1 MSIEKRKAESDN
13 DEGQPDNKKVQ
24 KDALEEKQE
33 SIAETETQGT
43 AGDTQDQESE
53 AAEQL
58 TESYDE
64 FTHEEWVQLLKKT
77 LEGGEEENIT
87 KLFEQ
92 YLTQYV
98 NDGEQWVEYIKWMMK
113 GDDVEKMDK
122 KRIESS
128 FFKVLTKVYNVK
140 LWRLYLH
147 YVELINPIT
156 PDNGEKARNIVL
168 KAYNFAIE
176 TVGHD
181 FFSSNEIWGDY
192 LKYLYVWQAVNPNEA
207 STREDL
213 IRKALKNMISYP
225 SLNLE
230 ENWNI
235 FTKFE
240 TDLNLNKSRKVIS
253 DCKNDYLKLKG
264 LNNEIIGLT
273 KSIKKVDERKHSL
286 RQIRRWNSWINWEKE
301 NKLKL
306 TEEEANKRINYVYNL
321 SIQYCYLMPEAWFNF
336 SNYLVVERNNAK
348 LGLEV
353 LKDGIKVNPYS
364 LILRYQLSNH
374 YEGANDLEKI
384 KETWLDLIRR
394 VENSAKKDDRLI
406 TYCYSI
412 LMRVVKRIS
421 NIKEIRMIFKLA
433 RQFKGITWNIF
444 YQYAM
449 IEYYNNEI
457 KIANRTFALGMQ
469 YFSTEISFVQKYLQ
483 FLIDIKDMTNFKKT
497 IELSLESF
505 KENQSASKIL
515 YRMYFQV
522 EQEFGDINSINN
534 LVKRYSQAFGK
545 NSPFELIKDGLKSE
559 EDGFDGIREL
569 DEYKQENANATGN
582 GSSNGN
588 GNGHSSGHSSGS
600 AAKAD
605 KDAEHEDGGRGG
617 RGEKEGEG
625 NKDKDSE
632 DDDVQITSVIDGL
645 KEDSSES
652 KNQASGPDGGDI
664 TAKLYSFLQALPQDA
679 AYQEQVKNLS
689 IGQILEFFR
698 SVDNA
703 NWQPYIYL
711 HIYLAGNSPTT
722 LITSNPCESRNVPG
736 ASPSR
741 RPEGGRG
748 VLKQWLPRVWGVPP
762 YIVGHLR
769 AGQLMVLLSLL
780 LLC

>member
-1 MSIEKRKAESDN
+1 MFLQVTLFLGKVVHGLSKSYFKHSVPYTKMSIEKRKAESDN

-703 NWQPYIYL
+703 N
-711 HIYLAGNSPTT
+711 
-722 LITSNPCESRNVPG
+722 
-736 ASPSR
+736 
-741 RPEGGRG
+741 
-748 VLKQWLPRVWGVPP
+748 
-762 YIVGHLR
+762 
-769 AGQLMVLLSLL
+769 
-780 LLC
+780 

>member
-1 MSIEKRKAESDN
+1 MHGLSKSYFKHSVPYTKMSIEKRKAESDN

-703 NWQPYIYL
+703 N
-711 HIYLAGNSPTT
+711 
-722 LITSNPCESRNVPG
+722 
-736 ASPSR
+736 
-741 RPEGGRG
+741 
-748 VLKQWLPRVWGVPP
+748 
-762 YIVGHLR
+762 
-769 AGQLMVLLSLL
+769 
-780 LLC
+780 

>member
-1 MSIEKRKAESDN
+1 MSIEKRKVESDN
-13 DEGQPDNKKVQ
+13 DEGQPQNKKVQ
-24 KDALEEKQE
+24 KETAEATQE
-33 SIAETETQGT
+33 ANAETETQGAVGET
-43 AGDTQDQESE
+43 KDQELE
-53 AAEQL
+53 ATEQAAEN
-58 TESYDE
+58 YDE
-64 FTHEEWVQLLKKT
+64 YTHDDWVQLLKKT
-77 LEGGEEENIT
+77 LQRGEEETIT
-87 KLFEQ
+87 KLFEE
-92 YLTQYV
+92 YLAQYV
-98 NDGEQWVEYIKWMMK
+98 NDGEQWTEYIKWMMK

-122 KRIESS
+122 KRIENS

-156 PDNGEKARNIVL
+156 PDNGEKARSIVL

-176 TVGHD
+176 TVGHE

-192 LKYLYVWQAVNPNEA
+192 LKYLYLWQAVNPNEA

-230 ENWNI
+230 ENWKI

-253 DCKNDYLKLKG
+253 DCKADYLKLKG
-264 LNNEIIGLT
+264 FNDEVIGLT
-273 KSIKKVDERKHSL
+273 KSIKIVNERKHSL

-306 TEEEANKRINYVYNL
+306 TEEEANKRINHVYNL

-336 SNYLVVERNNAK
+336 SNYLMVERNNTK
-348 LGLEV
+348 LGLEI

-364 LILRYQLSNH
+364 LILRYQLSNY
-374 YEGANDLEKI
+374 YEGANDLESI
-384 KETWLDLIRR
+384 KGTWLDLIRR

-406 TYCYSI
+406 TYCYSV

-421 NIKEIRMIFKLA
+421 SIKEVRVIFKLA
-433 RQFKGITWNIF
+433 RQFKGIKWNIF

-457 KIANRTFALGMQ
+457 KIASRTFALGMQ
-469 YFSTEISFVQKYLQ
+469 YFNSEISFVQKYLQ

-534 LVKRYSQAFGK
+534 LAKRYTQAFGR

-569 DEYKQENANATGN
+569 DEYKQETANVN
-582 GSSNGN
+582 R
-588 GNGHSSGHSSGS
+588 NGHSSGNGGGSG
-600 AAKAD
+600 AKGD
-605 KDAEHEDGGRGG
+605 KDSEQEDGGHKG

-625 NKDKDSE
+625 DKGKAKDGHAE
-632 DDDVQITSVIDGL
+632 DGDDVQITSVIDGL

-652 KNQASGPDGGDI
+652 KGQMSEPDGSDI

-698 SVDNA
+698 SVE
-703 NWQPYIYL
+703 
-711 HIYLAGNSPTT
+711 NS
-722 LITSNPCESRNVPG
+722 G
-736 ASPSR
+736 
-741 RPEGGRG
+741 
-748 VLKQWLPRVWGVPP
+748 
-762 YIVGHLR
+762 
-769 AGQLMVLLSLL
+769 
-780 LLC
+780 

>member
-703 NWQPYIYL
+703 N
-711 HIYLAGNSPTT
+711 
-722 LITSNPCESRNVPG
+722 
-736 ASPSR
+736 
-741 RPEGGRG
+741 
-748 VLKQWLPRVWGVPP
+748 
-762 YIVGHLR
+762 
-769 AGQLMVLLSLL
+769 
-780 LLC
+780 

>member
-1 MSIEKRKAESDN
+1 MVRTVCPAHYMFLQVTLFLGKVVHGLSKSYFKHSVPYTKMSIEKRKAESDN

-156 PDNGEKARNIVL
+156 PDNGEKARTIVL

-230 ENWNI
+230 ENWKI

-264 LNNEIIGLT
+264 LNNEVIGLT

-625 NKDKDSE
+625 NKDKD
-632 DDDVQITSVIDGL
+632 DVQITSVIDGV

-703 NWQPYIYL
+703 N
-711 HIYLAGNSPTT
+711 
-722 LITSNPCESRNVPG
+722 
-736 ASPSR
+736 
-741 RPEGGRG
+741 
-748 VLKQWLPRVWGVPP
+748 
-762 YIVGHLR
+762 
-769 AGQLMVLLSLL
+769 
-780 LLC
+780 

>member
-1 MSIEKRKAESDN
+1 MFLQVTLFLGKVVHGLSKSYFKHSVPYTKMSIEKRKAESDN

-306 TEEEANKRINYVYNL
+306 TEEEANKRIKYVYNL

-588 GNGHSSGHSSGS
+588 GSGHSSGS

-703 NWQPYIYL
+703 N
-711 HIYLAGNSPTT
+711 
-722 LITSNPCESRNVPG
+722 
-736 ASPSR
+736 
-741 RPEGGRG
+741 
-748 VLKQWLPRVWGVPP
+748 
-762 YIVGHLR
+762 
-769 AGQLMVLLSLL
+769 
-780 LLC
+780 

>member
-1 MSIEKRKAESDN
+1 MVRTVCPAHYMFLQVTLFLGKVVHGLSKSYFKHSVPYTKMSIEKRKAESDN

-703 NWQPYIYL
+703 N
-711 HIYLAGNSPTT
+711 
-722 LITSNPCESRNVPG
+722 
-736 ASPSR
+736 
-741 RPEGGRG
+741 
-748 VLKQWLPRVWGVPP
+748 
-762 YIVGHLR
+762 
-769 AGQLMVLLSLL
+769 
-780 LLC
+780 

>member
-230 ENWNI
+230 ENWKI

-264 LNNEIIGLT
+264 LNNEVIGLT

-306 TEEEANKRINYVYNL
+306 TEEEANKRIKYVYNL

-534 LVKRYSQAFGK
+534 LAKRYSQAFGK

-588 GNGHSSGHSSGS
+588 GSGHSSGS

-703 NWQPYIYL
+703 N
-711 HIYLAGNSPTT
+711 
-722 LITSNPCESRNVPG
+722 
-736 ASPSR
+736 
-741 RPEGGRG
+741 
-748 VLKQWLPRVWGVPP
+748 
-762 YIVGHLR
+762 
-769 AGQLMVLLSLL
+769 
-780 LLC
+780 

>member
-1 MSIEKRKAESDN
+1 MFLQVTLFLGKVVHGLSKSYFKHSVPYTKMSIEKRKAESDN

-230 ENWNI
+230 ENWKI

-264 LNNEIIGLT
+264 LNNEVIGLT

-534 LVKRYSQAFGK
+534 LAKRYSQAFGK

-588 GNGHSSGHSSGS
+588 GSGHSSGS

-703 NWQPYIYL
+703 N
-711 HIYLAGNSPTT
+711 
-722 LITSNPCESRNVPG
+722 
-736 ASPSR
+736 
-741 RPEGGRG
+741 
-748 VLKQWLPRVWGVPP
+748 
-762 YIVGHLR
+762 
-769 AGQLMVLLSLL
+769 
-780 LLC
+780 